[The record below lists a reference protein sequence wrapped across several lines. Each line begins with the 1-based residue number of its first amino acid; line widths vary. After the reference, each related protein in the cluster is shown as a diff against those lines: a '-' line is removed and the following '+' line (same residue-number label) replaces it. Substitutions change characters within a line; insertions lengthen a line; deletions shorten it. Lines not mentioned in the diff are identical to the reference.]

1 MKNLIARIDA
11 IEKGKKYISESAA
24 PVVEYKG
31 GTDAE
36 KIKNWQKHIDQFK
49 EKGMYK
55 AADDAEQS
63 AKRAQPGFKPARSRD
78 KPTKEGSIA
87 RALMKEFGV
96 YDDIRPVNE
105 FSDKIGNYFRQNAAD
120 YKARQASGELPPD
133 GWNQET
139 DGPWYGKN
147 PNAEPVRDGS
157 GQPVRVA
164 SGGNLQTTSPQG
176 QRKTGDQW
184 NPANAGGHAQGFNN
198 DPSGPGLP
206 TTIGSPAPMVV
217 PPGINPETGDPY
229 TPLPPKVSPLIS
241 EPPGTPEEPAA
252 TGGQNS
258 PLGPAADQQ
267 ALNRAQPAT
276 AGSKDQIASIM
287 NMQRELGVT
296 PDGKIGPK
304 TRDAMARKP
313 EIAAKYAGE
322 LGGAKQYPG
331 AKPPGGTAGAQKAT
345 QWNPANAGGHAQG
358 FNNDP
363 SGPGLPTTI
372 GSPAPMVVPPGPQPG
387 TGDANVAQAMANQP
401 ATNGGQNVVPG
412 KTGPNGEPIQTSQG
426 RPGYYDA
433 KTRKWTPV
441 KEGKVNIPED
451 DRILNMIRSI
461 KI

>member
-217 PPGINPETGDPY
+217 PPG
-229 TPLPPKVSPLIS
+229 
-241 EPPGTPEEPAA
+241 
-252 TGGQNS
+252 
-258 PLGPAADQQ
+258 
-267 ALNRAQPAT
+267 
-276 AGSKDQIASIM
+276 
-287 NMQRELGVT
+287 
-296 PDGKIGPK
+296 
-304 TRDAMARKP
+304 
-313 EIAAKYAGE
+313 
-322 LGGAKQYPG
+322 
-331 AKPPGGTAGAQKAT
+331 
-345 QWNPANAGGHAQG
+345 
-358 FNNDP
+358 
-363 SGPGLPTTI
+363 
-372 GSPAPMVVPPGPQPG
+372 PQPG